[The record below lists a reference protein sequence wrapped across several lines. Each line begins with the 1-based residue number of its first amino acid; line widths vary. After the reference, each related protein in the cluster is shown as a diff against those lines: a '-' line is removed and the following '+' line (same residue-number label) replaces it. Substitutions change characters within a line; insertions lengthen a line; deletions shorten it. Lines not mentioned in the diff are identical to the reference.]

1 MNPEMNHLQ
10 RCSALIGRRT
20 LRTPVPHRACAAR
33 ACAARACA
41 ARACAARGFSLIEM
55 LIVVTVV
62 GVLLAFAAPQLFSLV
77 QSTSLTS
84 EGTAIRNRM
93 SQAQQIALSQNTDV
107 EVRFFKMKDEGNA
120 ETETAFRAFQF
131 YRYNEYGQLL
141 PVSQFF
147 RIRPPIVINEP
158 LSTLLHGNEGGSNA
172 LSPTKGT
179 AQIPVVSDLKTFEYV
194 SFRFKPD
201 GSTDLPGRAKSGGDT
216 WYITPTKGLPTDAQ
230 VPNNYFTVQLDPFN
244 GRVTSYRP

>member
-1 MNPEMNHLQ
+1 MNRILNHSQ
-10 RCSALIGRRT
+10 PCSAPISGSVLGSSYQERRIEA
-20 LRTPVPHRACAAR
+20 VRA
-33 ACAARACA
+33 
-41 ARACAARGFSLIEM
+41 FSLIEM
-55 LIVVTVV
+55 LIVVSVV
-62 GVLLAFAAPQLFSLV
+62 GILLAFAAPQLFSLV

-120 ETETAFRAFQF
+120 EIETAYRAFQF

-147 RIRPPIVINEP
+147 RVRPPIVINEP
-158 LSTLLHGNEGGSNA
+158 LSTLVQGGDEDDKF
-172 LSPTKGT
+172 LSPSKGK
-179 AQIPVVSDLKTFEYV
+179 APIPVVSDLETFEYV

-201 GSTDLPGRAKSGGDT
+201 GSTDLPGRSKSGGDT
-216 WYITPTKGLPTDAQ
+216 WYITLTKGLPSDSK
-230 VPNNYFTVQLDPFN
+230 VPDNYFTVQLDPFN

>member
-1 MNPEMNHLQ
+1 MNLEMNHLQ
-10 RCSALIGRRT
+10 PCPAPSSRSTT
-20 LRTPVPHRACAAR
+20 LGNQSPAR
-33 ACAARACA
+33 ATGVVRA
-41 ARACAARGFSLIEM
+41 FSLIEM
-55 LIVVTVV
+55 LIVVSVV
-62 GVLLAFAAPQLFSLV
+62 GILLAFAAPQLFSLV

-84 EGTAIRNRM
+84 EGTAIRNRL
-93 SQAQQIALSQNTDV
+93 SQAQQIALSQNTDI

-120 ETETAFRAFQF
+120 EIEDAYRAFQF

-158 LSTLLHGNEGGSNA
+158 LSTLVQGGGGGDVKY
-172 LSPTKGT
+172 LSPSKGS
-179 AQIPVVSDLKTFEYV
+179 ASIPVVSDLQKFDYV

-201 GSTDLPGRAKSGGDT
+201 GSTDLPGRSKSGGDT
-216 WYITPTKGLPTDAQ
+216 WYLTLTKGLPTEAK

>member
-1 MNPEMNHLQ
+1 MNHEMNHLQ
-10 RCSALIGRRT
+10 RCSAPTGGRT
-20 LRTPVPHRACAAR
+20 LRTSAPRCDTGDTGAAR
-33 ACAARACA
+33 A
-41 ARACAARGFSLIEM
+41 FSLIEM
-55 LIVVTVV
+55 LIVVSVV
-62 GVLLAFAAPQLFSLV
+62 GILLAFAAPQLFSLV

-120 ETETAFRAFQF
+120 EIETAYRGFQF

-158 LSTLLHGNEGGSNA
+158 LSTLVEGNSSGTNF

-179 AQIPVVSDLKTFEYV
+179 APIPVVSDLQTFEYV

-201 GSTDLPGRAKSGGDT
+201 GSTDLPGRAKGGGDT
-216 WYITPTKGLPTDAQ
+216 WYITLTKGLPTDSK

>member
-10 RCSALIGRRT
+10 RSPLPPAADTRRASSALYNK
-20 LRTPVPHRACAAR
+20 RA
-33 ACAARACA
+33 
-41 ARACAARGFSLIEM
+41 FSLIEM
-55 LIVVTVV
+55 LIVVSVV
-62 GVLLAFAAPQLFSLV
+62 GILLAFAAPQLFSLI

-84 EGTAIRNRM
+84 EGTALRNRL

-107 EVRFFKMKDEGNA
+107 EVRFFSMKDAGNA
-120 ETETAFRAFQF
+120 ELDNAYRGFQF

-158 LSTLLHGNEGGSNA
+158 LSTLVQGNSGGGNF
-172 LSPTKGT
+172 LSPSKGT
-179 AQIPVVSDLKTFEYV
+179 APIPVVSDLQTFDYV

-201 GSTDLPGRAKSGGDT
+201 GSTDLPGRSKDGNDT
-216 WYITPTKGLPTDAQ
+216 WYFTLTKGLPTDAA
-230 VPNNYFTVQLDPFN
+230 VPDNYFTVQLDPFN